1 MYIIYGGGN
10 MKKYSLI
17 SEAILFSISLL
28 VRTIIILRYTL
39 ESSTIDLGNTF
50 DAFLQRWNLSL
61 TYILCSVVLFSSLCI
76 LIIKTVLMIIEF
88 IKSVK
93 LKRNGSN

>member
-1 MYIIYGGGN
+1 

-61 TYILCSVVLFSSLCI
+61 TYILCSAVLFFSLCI

>member
-1 MYIIYGGGN
+1 

-50 DAFLQRWNLSL
+50 DAFLQRWNG
-61 TYILCSVVLFSSLCI
+61 
-76 LIIKTVLMIIEF
+76 
-88 IKSVK
+88 SVK
-93 LKRNGSN
+93 KVVGIS